1 MEISIGYED
10 MAAVLSDK
18 IRLITNLE
26 LQIAALK
33 RIIIEQDP
41 EQDNSS
47 EEKEE
52 DADSGEG

>member
-1 MEISIGYED
+1 MEISIGQED

-18 IRLITNLE
+18 VRQIVNLE

-33 RIIIEQDP
+33 RIITEQDKG
-41 EQDNSS
+41 S
-47 EEKEE
+47 EEDEE